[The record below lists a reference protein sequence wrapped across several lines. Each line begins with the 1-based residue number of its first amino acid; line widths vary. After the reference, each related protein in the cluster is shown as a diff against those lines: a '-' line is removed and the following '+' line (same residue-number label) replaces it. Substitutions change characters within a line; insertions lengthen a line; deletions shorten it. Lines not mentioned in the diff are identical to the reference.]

1 MDDDY
6 LDVVVL
12 SQLAAASMKPEAIRP
27 EGASSRQDALYREFV
42 SGLDA
47 AVERLARGYE
57 SNEARRQDL
66 VQEIHVALWRS
77 FANFDGRCSLRTWV
91 YRVAHNVAVSH
102 VLRDRKDGS
111 SRLVGLEEIENL
123 ADPTATDKLVEQRH
137 ALDRLLEL
145 IRSLTRIDRQVILL
159 YLEGEDAGAIGDVTG
174 LSASN
179 VATKIHRIKKVLASR
194 FQGGS
199 HG

>member
-1 MDDDY
+1 
-6 LDVVVL
+6 
-12 SQLAAASMKPEAIRP
+12 MKPEEIRP
-27 EGASSRQDALYREFV
+27 EGASSRQDALYGEFV

-66 VQEIHVALWRS
+66 VQEVHVALWRS

-102 VLRDRKDGS
+102 VLRDRKDGGS
-111 SRLVGLEEIENL
+111 KLVGLDEIENL
-123 ADPTATDKLVEQRH
+123 ADPAATDKLVEQRH

-145 IRSLTRIDRQVILL
+145 IRSLTPIDRQVILL
-159 YLEGEDAGAIGDVTG
+159 YLEGEDAADIGDVTG

-179 VATKIHRIKKVLASR
+179 VATKIHRIKKVLTSR

>member
-1 MDDDY
+1 MAAIEQ
-6 LDVVVL
+6 LQVVGRIPKV
-12 SQLAAASMKPEAIRP
+12 SVPQ
-27 EGASSRQDALYREFV
+27 EGSRQDVLYNELGTALA
-42 SGLDA
+42 G

-57 SNEARRQDL
+57 INEARRQDL

-77 FANFDGRCSLRTWV
+77 FASFDGRCSLRTWV

-102 VLRDRKDGS
+102 VLRDRKGGVKN
-111 SRLVGLEEIENL
+111 LVHLEEIDNL
-123 ADPTATDKLVEQRH
+123 ADPVGTDQLAEQRH

-145 IRSLTRIDRQVILL
+145 IRSLAPTDRQVILL
-159 YLEGEDAGAIGDVTG
+159 YLEGEDAAGIGDVTG

-179 VATKIHRIKKVLASR
+179 VATKIHRIKKVLTSR

-199 HG
+199 HE

>member
-1 MDDDY
+1 
-6 LDVVVL
+6 VVAVA
-12 SQLAAASMKPEAIRP
+12 QLQVSRIPKASVPQ
-27 EGASSRQDALYREFV
+27 EGSRQDALYNEF
-42 SGLDA
+42 GTALA
-47 AVERLARGYE
+47 GAVERLARGYE
-57 SNEARRQDL
+57 ANDARRQDL

-102 VLRDRKDGS
+102 VLRDRRGGVKE
-111 SRLVGLEEIENL
+111 LVGLEEIGNL
-123 ADPTATDKLVEQRH
+123 ADPVRMDQLVEQRQ

-145 IRSLTRIDRQVILL
+145 VRSLNPTDRQVILL
-159 YLEGEDAGAIGDVTG
+159 YLEGEDAVGIGEVTG
-174 LSASN
+174 LSAPN
-179 VATKIHRIKKVLASR
+179 VATKIHRIKKVLTSR